1 MRRRTS
7 NSTGKIAR
15 YVRVRYCTKR
25 LCHFE
30 VGSWHPLQE
39 TKVHRKTLN
48 PVFNETFKFEVP
60 YGDVMGKTLVFAVY
74 DYDRFSKVFDEDG
87 CIDIII
93 LYIPCFLPNLICLI
107 GCHTF

>member
-1 MRRRTS
+1 M
-7 NSTGKIAR
+7 
-15 YVRVRYCTKR
+15 
-25 LCHFE
+25 
-30 VGSWHPLQE
+30 
-39 TKVHRKTLN
+39 HRKTLN

-93 LYIPCFLPNLICLI
+93 INNPPYSILPAKSYLPNWMSLAISLVAN
-107 GCHTF
+107 